1 MNDVRYR
8 VGDWKSE
15 MVLFVAQDD
24 LLTRMDLPM
33 MDLFGQLYELAHARA
48 DPKMLFNSYSNDHVL
63 FLDGFLAAYRP
74 PVMLPRI
81 TEGPDISLRF
91 FAQGDCATLAK
102 GIAGWESAFQ
112 ADPAPVLNCVRQS
125 YVGVFK
131 GPPAGVNAVLMLA
144 LYKNADTQG
153 VHTRMDS
160 ACHNL
165 MDAVDTHG
173 NLLDCTCQTFGYLKA
188 LRGWLQVADARG
200 MGLVCMTY

>member
-1 MNDVRYR
+1 

-15 MVLFVAQDD
+15 MMLFVAQDD
-24 LLTRMDLPM
+24 LSARVNLPM
-33 MDLFGQLYELAHARA
+33 TDLFGQLCEMAVARA
-48 DPKMLFNSYSNDHVL
+48 DPEMLFNSYSNDHML
-63 FLDGFLAAYRP
+63 FLDGFLAAYPP

-81 TEGPDISLRF
+81 TEGPDICLRF
-91 FAQGDCATLAK
+91 IAHGECAALAT
-102 GIAGWESAFQ
+102 GIIAWESAFL
-112 ADPAPVLNCVRQS
+112 ADPAPVLNCVRQG

-131 GPPAGVNAVLMLA
+131 GPPAGVDAALMLA
-144 LYKNADTQG
+144 LYEGADTQG

-173 NLLDCTCQTFGYLKA
+173 NLMDCSCQTFGYLKA
-188 LRGWLQVADARG
+188 LRGWLQAADARG